1 MTQEEMD
8 ELYKKKQFIDLNR
21 VTPGLIPYSGIHYVK
36 EKTKEE
42 KRLDFERG
50 TFNEVTS

>member
-1 MTQEEMD
+1 MTQKEMD
-8 ELYKKKQFIDLNR
+8 ELYKRKQFIDLGKFN
-21 VTPGLIPYSGIHYVK
+21 GFPYSGIHPIK